1 MEKQI
6 VCPNCL
12 SAVAEGRLACGF
24 CGQRFA
30 GTNPVGSLPYGTL
43 LGGRY
48 TIGRYITADGEG
60 LLYQA
65 VENTANV
72 RVVVKEYYPVTL
84 SDARCEDGHIEPKPG
99 SEVLFKTNRMD
110 FVDLYRAVQ
119 RITPA
124 AGLVAVL
131 DVIEENNTAYAVQE
145 TAPGMPL
152 EQYLSLRGGYLPAQ
166 EACALM
172 QPILEGVAAMH
183 KAGLIHRGVAPDNIF
198 ITDSGAACLAGY
210 ATLGLRTA
218 GSELKALLYEGYS
231 APEQYSAAEFEGR
244 YTDIYSLGAVL
255 YRLLTGAV
263 PMSAAQ
269 RKVVDSQRSAQAMAK
284 DVPYYISELLDAS
297 MRLLPVE
304 RIQTVPELMGAL
316 RSQDEA
322 DEVVRRGKRRSARP
336 RTVEG
341 VSRAWLMPLTT
352 ALLLT
357 VILILLVIMGVLY
370 FKGKD
375 GGLSTSSMPPVE
387 PPPATQAETLLPVP
401 NFEGMTFEQVE
412 KNQEYTDNFSFALM
426 EEYSSSVPKG
436 AIIRQEPISGTQLG
450 QSDSR
455 LIQLYVSKG
464 PELTTMPNIIGF
476 TKENA
481 SAELTAMGIRFS
493 MVLRHN
499 DGEYVS
505 DCVVET
511 SIPADAEFDISKE
524 IVTVYIAGIHDQSQE
539 ASQSQ
544 SEAQE

>member
-12 SAVAEGRLACGF
+12 STTTEGRSSCPF

-30 GTNPVGSLPYGTL
+30 GSNPVGSLPYGTL

-60 LLYQA
+60 LLYRA

-84 SDARCEDGHIEPKPG
+84 SDARCADGHIEPKQG

-110 FVDLYRAVQ
+110 FIDLYRAVQ

-145 TAPGMPL
+145 TPPGMPL
-152 EQYLSLRGGYLPAQ
+152 ERYLSLRGGALPAQ
-166 EACALM
+166 EACTLM
-172 QPILEGVAAMH
+172 QAILEGVAAMH
-183 KAGLIHRGVAPDNIF
+183 KAGLIHRGVAPNNIF
-198 ITDSGAACLAGY
+198 ITDGGAACLAGY

-244 YTDIYSLGAVL
+244 YTDIYALGAVF

-269 RKVVDSQRSAQAMAK
+269 RKVADSQHSAHAMDEK
-284 DVPYYISELLDAS
+284 VPDYISELLDAS
-297 MRLLPVE
+297 MRLLPAE

-322 DEVVRRGKRRSARP
+322 DEVIRRGKKRVTKPQNPQGPSRS
-336 RTVEG
+336 
-341 VSRAWLMPLTT
+341 WLMPLTT
-352 ALLLT
+352 AMLVT
-357 VILILLVIMGVLY
+357 VILILLVTVLILY
-370 FKGKD
+370 YRGNGSGKGD
-375 GGLSTSSMPPVE
+375 TSIPLVTPT
-387 PPPATQAETLLPVP
+387 PASQAEILLTVP
-401 NFEGMTFEQVE
+401 NFVGMTFDQVE
-412 KNQEYTDNFSFALM
+412 KNQEYTAHFSFALV
-426 EEYSSSVPKG
+426 EEYSSGVPKG
-436 AIIRQEPISGTQLG
+436 AVIRQEPMNGAQLG
-450 QSDSR
+450 EGDSR

-464 PELTTMPNIIGF
+464 PELTVMPNIIGF

-481 SAELTAMGIRFS
+481 SAELTAQDIRFS

-499 DGEYVS
+499 DGQYVS

-511 SIPADAEFDISKE
+511 SIPAEEEFDISKE
-524 IVTVYIAGIHDQSQE
+524 IVTVYIAGNQE
-539 ASQSQ
+539 QP
-544 SEAQE
+544 EE